1 MEEERLRELL
11 HRLLEAYQLPPQEAK
26 LLLERILA
34 ALQGAA
40 PEKDQTQIKKEH
52 EHGIYP

>member
-40 PEKDQTQIKKEH
+40 PEKDQTQKKKEH
-52 EHGIYP
+52 EHGISP